1 MTTFET
7 QVFADSGDLIGQNV
21 GLDASHA
28 LAGKG
33 CKREGKTSPRL
44 RQRRSS
50 RIRQRDGTR
59 SEVTDES
66 VTSSSDDSDPNIRME
81 DEVLI
86 EDEERMMM
94 EEERDVDMTQRADKQ
109 ILAVALMKSVLESN
123 KSDKVIKSDK
133 AKKENNSVQ
142 AETVGESSGLGVDSS
157 ARVKIEESDNGST
170 SAVEITQ
177 TNSVQND
184 NAIQTGIKEESNIG
198 LQKENSTPTK
208 VTKPKPTKSQ
218 AAQPTVTSKSSSYR
232 STRSRSK
239 GSKNGRTMALKGAYA
254 SIREA
259 PRVARKPNVS
269 IPVPNPILPSQA
281 TIEPKQEQQ
290 NTDVVDTTMTDVSKD
305 LLQAQSN
312 NSLEQNSTRSRTNSL
327 SQTYSKHPGNPQL
340 NTANNATS
348 RRRIF
353 SIDFDRKFKRFEL
366 NLSVL
371 LVFLIYCLFIT
382 F

>member
-1 MTTFET
+1 
-7 QVFADSGDLIGQNV
+7 
-21 GLDASHA
+21 
-28 LAGKG
+28 
-33 CKREGKTSPRL
+33 
-44 RQRRSS
+44 
-50 RIRQRDGTR
+50 
-59 SEVTDES
+59 
-66 VTSSSDDSDPNIRME
+66 
-81 DEVLI
+81 
-86 EDEERMMM
+86 
-94 EEERDVDMTQRADKQ
+94 
-109 ILAVALMKSVLESN
+109 
-123 KSDKVIKSDK
+123 
-133 AKKENNSVQ
+133 
-142 AETVGESSGLGVDSS
+142 
-157 ARVKIEESDNGST
+157 
-170 SAVEITQ
+170 
-177 TNSVQND
+177 
-184 NAIQTGIKEESNIG
+184 
-198 LQKENSTPTK
+198 
-208 VTKPKPTKSQ
+208 
-218 AAQPTVTSKSSSYR
+218 
-232 STRSRSK
+232 
-239 GSKNGRTMALKGAYA
+239 MALKGAYA

-269 IPVPNPILPSQA
+269 IPVPNPILPSPA

-290 NTDVVDTTMTDVSKD
+290 NTDIVDTTMTDVSKD